1 MKANYS
7 KKVRSEFEKLP
18 RIEREQISKFVFVSA
33 AKTIIAIVMFR
44 CEKIRGWK
52 KDELKRLFDDMVSL
66 FQLQF
71 FGQSISDIDLIE
83 RYEKMLGV
91 DFDIFDKEIEVKL

>member
-1 MKANYS
+1 
-7 KKVRSEFEKLP
+7 
-18 RIEREQISKFVFVSA
+18 
-33 AKTIIAIVMFR
+33 MFR

>member
-1 MKANYS
+1 
-7 KKVRSEFEKLP
+7 
-18 RIEREQISKFVFVSA
+18 
-33 AKTIIAIVMFR
+33 MFR

-52 KDELKRLFDDMVSL
+52 KYELKRLFDDMVSL

-83 RYEKMLGV
+83 RYEKMLDV

>member
-1 MKANYS
+1 MKCNYTT
-7 KKVRSEFEKLP
+7 KVRSEFEKLP

-83 RYEKMLGV
+83 RYEKMLDV

>member
-1 MKANYS
+1 MKCNYTT
-7 KKVRSEFEKLP
+7 KVRSEFEKLP

-83 RYEKMLGV
+83 RYEKMLDV
-91 DFDIFDKEIEVKL
+91 DFNIFDKEIEVKL

>member
-1 MKANYS
+1 
-7 KKVRSEFEKLP
+7 
-18 RIEREQISKFVFVSA
+18 
-33 AKTIIAIVMFR
+33 MFR

-83 RYEKMLGV
+83 RYEKMLDV

>member
-7 KKVRSEFEKLP
+7 NKVRSEFEKLP
-18 RIEREQISKFVFVSA
+18 RIEREQISKFVFISA

-52 KDELKRLFDDMVSL
+52 KDGLRKLFDDMVSL

-83 RYEKMLGV
+83 RYEKMLDV

>member
-7 KKVRSEFEKLP
+7 NKVRSEFEKLP